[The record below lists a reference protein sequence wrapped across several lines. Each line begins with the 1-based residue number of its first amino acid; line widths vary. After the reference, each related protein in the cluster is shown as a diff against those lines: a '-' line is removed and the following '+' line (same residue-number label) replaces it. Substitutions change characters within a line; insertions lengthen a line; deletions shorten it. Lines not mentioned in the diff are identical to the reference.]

1 MSENTTALIISEDN
15 VNGAARGWLLLA
27 LCSLVGAGLVVIL
40 IILARMPVIHD
51 LIPWTGSFRTA
62 LVVHVDLT
70 VLVWFLSFAGFLA
83 ALPIRASAH
92 GWVRT
97 ALAIATTGALLIT
110 FSPFLGQDRP
120 FINNYIPVLAN
131 SAFFFGLA
139 LFATGFFCVAL
150 LSLTQRRP
158 PANLGERAVY
168 WGLSS
173 SLTIAFMALIF
184 LVWSFVHLPNELL
197 NADGAHYFELLF
209 WGPGHL
215 LQFTY
220 TQLQV
225 LVWFWLASS
234 LAQRTMISPKGLI
247 ILFSLGALPTL
258 AAPVTMALLE
268 LDSPEFRQA
277 MTDMMAYGNGLAALP
292 AALILL
298 YGLSGEKGQ
307 SNGSSPERLAVLFSL
322 VLFAFGGVI
331 GFLIR
336 GVNVTIPAHYHGSI
350 VSITL
355 AFMGMTYH
363 LLPKLGGRL
372 ISPKWASRQLILYSS
387 GSMLHVLGLAWS
399 GSHGIQRK
407 TAGDA
412 QGLDTLADKIPMWIM
427 GLGGMVA
434 VIGGIVFLVL
444 AFRSF
449 RGKNPNPSRAC

>member
-1 MSENTTALIISEDN
+1 MSENTTALTISEDN
-15 VNGAARGWLLLA
+15 AHIAVRGWLLLA

-40 IILARMPVIHD
+40 IILARMPMIHD

-83 ALPIRASAH
+83 AIPIRSSAY
-92 GWVRT
+92 GRAKM
-97 ALAIATTGALLIT
+97 ALATATAGALFIT
-110 FSPFLGQDRP
+110 FSPFLGQDKP
-120 FINNYIPVLAN
+120 FINNYVPVLAN
-131 SAFFFGLA
+131 SAFFLGLA
-139 LFATGFFCVAL
+139 LFATGFFLIAL

-158 PANLGERAVY
+158 PSNPGEKSIFF
-168 WGLSS
+168 GLSS
-173 SLTIAFMALIF
+173 SLLIAIMALIF
-184 LVWSFVHLPNELL
+184 LGWSYGRLPKELL
-197 NADGAHYFELLF
+197 QEDGARYFELLF

-220 TQLQV
+220 TQLQI

-234 LAQRTMISPKGLI
+234 LDRRGFITPKGLI
-247 ILFSLGALPTL
+247 ILFTLGSLPTL
-258 AAPVTMALLE
+258 AAPVIALLLE
-268 LDSPEFRQA
+268 LDSPEFRLA
-277 MTDMMAYGNGLAALP
+277 MTNMMAYGNGLAAIP

-298 YGLSGEKGQ
+298 YRLSQKKGQ
-307 SNGSSPERLAVLFSL
+307 STTSSPERLALLFSL
-322 VLFAFGGVI
+322 VLFAFGGII

-355 AFMGMTYH
+355 AFMGLTYH
-363 LLPKLGGRL
+363 LLPKLGGRS

-387 GSMLHVLGLAWS
+387 GSMLHVLGLAWG

-407 TAGDA
+407 TAGAA
-412 QGLDTLADKIPMWIM
+412 QGLDTMADKIPMWIM
-427 GLGGMVA
+427 GLGGIVA
-434 VIGGIVFLVL
+434 VVGGIVFLIL

-449 RGKNPNPSRAC
+449 RGEKCPT